1 MGWLFRLF
9 GGLHRDKVWTADGDG
24 DFACAAAGERYFQPA
39 LDKIVGGKTE
49 LGHQISVV
57 ADLIPERDHLGHST
71 AVRVMINGVQV
82 GYLAHS
88 HAEALV
94 HALDVRAFQ
103 FARVEAMIVG
113 GWVGEAMRGRQGD
126 YFVLL
131 DLPLWALEWS
141 RDARPGCKTVQA
153 QRQSA
158 CAAGEAGASSLPDGA

>member
-1 MGWLFRLF
+1 MRWFFSLLR
-9 GGLHRDKVWTADGDG
+9 RRPRSSVWRVDGDG

-39 LDKIVGGKTE
+39 LDTIAGGKTE
-49 LGHQISVV
+49 LGHQIPVV

-141 RDARPGCKTVQA
+141 RDAKPQTAEAR
-153 QRQSA
+153 RQSA